1 MMVFLS
7 QSPSIFMH
15 YGNRAP
21 FQTQPFL
28 PIHHTFSPYHFSQW
42 FPMEFSPSC
51 STLPQFSN
59 WPELKWEWPRSGRS
73 MRCYRSRIIFSS
85 SQSKLGRK
93 KKLTQDQ
100 CLGATT
106 HRVRYLPSVMRALLV
121 STLPSMNLNT
131 ARMIHITPLTMDTLK
146 RKSSW

>member
-1 MMVFLS
+1 MGIGRHFRHSHFFLYTI
-7 QSPSIFMH
+7 PFPLIIFL
-15 YGNRAP
+15 NDS
-21 FQTQPFL
+21 L
-28 PIHHTFSPYHFSQW
+28 WS
-42 FPMEFSPSC
+42 FSPSC

-146 RKSSW
+146 RKSS